1 MGCLKDQT
9 LACCPTFCLRGET
22 RFGEPGVFNLE
33 GHPFSVLKWSA
44 TQFANAPHHQNIGAT
59 QLFSRLVHTLT
70 PQHLGPCTTFLP
82 VICQP
87 PLAFNTQTGMENA
100 QLGVYQFN
108 SLKGEIMA
116 CCPTFCL
123 RGKLKFAEL
132 VFQI

>member
-44 TQFANAPHHQNIGAT
+44 TQFTNSHNHQNIGDT

-70 PQHLGPCTTFLP
+70 PQHLGPYTTSGP
-82 VICQP
+82 GTIDRES
-87 PLAFNTQTGMENA
+87 TQTGMENA
-100 QLGVYQFN
+100 QLGVHQW
-108 SLKGEIMA
+108 GV
-116 CCPTFCL
+116 L
-123 RGKLKFAEL
+123 RTKLWPVVQLF
-132 VFQI
+132 V